1 MANTLLLWKGAVEPN
16 DLGAASG
23 NELIMSKGSV
33 QSARSYV
40 AASSSGGPSISDGI
54 TRPVTGNITRLVTE
68 RSFFY

>member
-1 MANTLLLWKGAVEPN
+1 MANTILLWKGAIEPN

-23 NELIMSKGSV
+23 NEIIMSKGAV
-33 QSARSYV
+33 QATRSYV
-40 AASSSGGPSISDGI
+40 AASSGGPSISDGI